1 LKEVVLYFHKDL
13 EAVNKDEHQ
22 LIPYTD
28 SVSIVCFSLRAAG
41 GSGLYFV
48 VALRGCKCWVNW
60 GILLDDAGS
69 GHVWVDPL
77 VICHLVVFFAL
88 EVWDAEV

>member
-1 LKEVVLYFHKDL
+1 MNISSFHIQD
-13 EAVNKDEHQ
+13 
-22 LIPYTD
+22 D

-48 VALRGCKCWVNW
+48 VALHGCICWVNW

-77 VICHLVVFFAL
+77 VICHMVVFFAL
-88 EVWDAEV
+88 EVWDAEVSNFVTSLRK